1 MTAIHRL
8 DLTVQRDV
16 RRYIDFPFRLYHESD
31 LWVPP
36 FVGEMRAQL
45 DPNRHPFY
53 EHSEAAFF
61 LALAGEEVV
70 GRIAVLDNA
79 HYNAY
84 HGKRAAFFCHFDV
97 VNDRVVSRALFDAAF
112 DWARGRGLDEMWG
125 PQGLVAADGKGLL
138 VEGFEHRPALGIA
151 YNYPYYR
158 ELVEDAGFK
167 KGVDLVSCYM
177 SRKMDVSERF
187 LRVAEKVKQR
197 RGFRIVRFRT
207 KADLRAM
214 IPRITDV
221 YNRVFADVQG
231 YVPLTEAEAC
241 IIGDRIIAVA
251 DPSLITMLMKGDE
264 TAGFAIAYP
273 DLSAAIQRCK
283 GRMWP
288 LGWLYLM
295 REFKRTQWLNF
306 NGGGILEQYR
316 GLGGDA
322 LLYVE
327 LYHTLVDHPQYQHAD
342 LVQIQETNVRMMQEL
357 QLAGVEPYK
366 RHRVCRRPLD

>member
-1 MTAIHRL
+1 MHIHRL
-8 DLTVQRDV
+8 DHTNRRDV
-16 RRYIDFPFRLYHESD
+16 RRYIDFPFQLYRESE

-36 FVGEMRAQL
+36 FVGEIRAQL

-53 EHSEAAFF
+53 EHSEAVFF
-61 LALAGEEVV
+61 LVLEGEEVV

-79 HYNAY
+79 QYNGY
-84 HGKRAAFFCHFDV
+84 HRKRTAFFCHFDV
-97 VNDRVVSRALFDAAF
+97 INDRAVSRALFDAAF

-151 YNYPYYR
+151 YNYPYYGG
-158 ELVEDAGFK
+158 LVEDAGFE

-177 SRKMDVSERF
+177 DREIEVSERF

-197 RGFRIVRFRT
+197 GGFRVVRFRT

-221 YNRVFADVQG
+221 YNKAFTEVQG
-231 YVPLTEAEAC
+231 YVPLTEAEAGV
-241 IIGDRIIAVA
+241 IAKRIISVA
-251 DPSLITMLMKGDE
+251 DPALIIMLTKGE
-264 TAGFAIAYP
+264 EIAGFAITYP

-288 LGWLYLM
+288 LGWYYLM
-295 REFKRTQWLNF
+295 REFRRTRWLNY

-327 LYHTLVDHPQYQHAD
+327 LYHMLMDHPQYQHAD
-342 LVQIQETNVRMMQEL
+342 LVQIQETNIRMMQEL
-357 QLAGVEPYK
+357 QLAQVTPYK
-366 RHRVCRRPLD
+366 RHRVYRRSLD

>member
-1 MTAIHRL
+1 MNIHRL
-8 DLTVQRDV
+8 DLANRRDV
-16 RRYIDFPFRLYHESD
+16 RRYVDFPFQLYRESE

-45 DPNRHPFY
+45 NPDRHPFY

-61 LALAGEEVV
+61 LALEGEEVV
-70 GRIAVLDNA
+70 GRIAALDNA

-84 HGKRAAFFCHFDV
+84 HGKRTAFFCHFDV
-97 VNDRVVSRALFDAAF
+97 VNDRAVSRALFDAAF
-112 DWARGRGLDEMWG
+112 DWARGRGLDEVWG

-151 YNYPYYR
+151 YNHPYYGA
-158 ELVEDAGFK
+158 LVEDAGFE

-177 SRKMDVSERF
+177 GREMEVSERF

-197 RGFRIVRFRT
+197 GGFRIVRFRT

-214 IPRITDV
+214 IPRITEV
-221 YNRVFADVQG
+221 YNEAFTDVQG
-231 YVPLTEAEAC
+231 YVPLTEAEAR
-241 IIGDRIIAVA
+241 IIADRIIAVA
-251 DPSLITMLMKGDE
+251 DPALITMLMKEDE
-264 TAGFAIAYP
+264 IAGFALAYP

-288 LGWLYLM
+288 LGWLYLL

-316 GLGGDA
+316 GVGGDA

-327 LYHTLVDHPQYQHAD
+327 LYHILMDNPQYQHVD

-357 QLAGVEPYK
+357 QLARVEPYK
-366 RHRVCRRPLD
+366 RHRVYWRSLI

>member
-1 MTAIHRL
+1 VNIHRL
-8 DLTVQRDV
+8 DPTDRRDV
-16 RRYIDFPFRLYHESD
+16 HRYIDFPFRLYRESE

-36 FVGEMRAQL
+36 FVGEIRAQL

-61 LALAGEEVV
+61 LALEGGEVV

-79 HYNAY
+79 HYNEY
-84 HGKRAAFFCHFDV
+84 HKKRTAFFCHFDV
-97 VNDRVVSRALFDAAF
+97 VNDCAVSRALFDAAF

-151 YNYPYYR
+151 YNYPYYA

-167 KGVDLVSCYM
+167 KGVDLISCYTN
-177 SRKMDVSERF
+177 REMDVSERF

-197 RGFRIVRFRT
+197 GGLRTVRFRT
-207 KADLRAM
+207 KAELRAM
-214 IPRITDV
+214 IPRITAV
-221 YNRVFADVQG
+221 YNEAFAEVQG
-231 YVPLTEAEAC
+231 YVPLTEAEVR
-241 IIGDRIIAVA
+241 IIADRIISVA
-251 DPSLITMLMKGDE
+251 DPALITMLMKGDDI
-264 TAGFAIAYP
+264 AGFAIAYP

-288 LGWLYLM
+288 LGWYYLM
-295 REFKRTQWLNF
+295 REFKRTQWLNY

-316 GLGGDA
+316 GVGGDA
-322 LLYVE
+322 LMYVE
-327 LYHTLVDHPQYQHAD
+327 LYHILISNPQYQHAD
-342 LVQIQETNVRMMQEL
+342 LVQIQETNTRMMQEL
-357 QLAGVEPYK
+357 ELARVKPYK
-366 RHRVCRRPLD
+366 RHRVYRRSLV

>member
-1 MTAIHRL
+1 MHIHRL
-8 DLTVQRDV
+8 DPADRRDV
-16 RRYIDFPFRLYHESD
+16 RRYIDFPFQLYRESQ

-61 LALAGEEVV
+61 LALEGEDVV
-70 GRIAVLDNA
+70 GRIAALDNA

-84 HGKRAAFFCHFDV
+84 HKKRAAFFCHFDV
-97 VNDRVVSRALFDAAF
+97 VNDRAVSSALFDAAF

-151 YNYPYYR
+151 YNYPYYG
-158 ELVEDAGFK
+158 ELAEDAGFE

-177 SRKMDVSERF
+177 NREMEVSERF
-187 LRVAEKVKQR
+187 LRVAERVKQR
-197 RGFRIVRFRT
+197 GGFRTVHFRT

-214 IPRITDV
+214 VPRITDV
-221 YNRVFADVQG
+221 YNKAFAEVQG
-231 YVPLTEAEAC
+231 YVPLTETETRVVA
-241 IIGDRIIAVA
+241 DRIISVA
-251 DPSLITMLMKGDE
+251 DPALIAMLMKGDE
-264 TAGFAIAYP
+264 IAGFAITYP
-273 DLSAAIQRCK
+273 DLSAAIQRCG

-288 LGWLYLM
+288 LGWYYLM
-295 REFKRTQWLNF
+295 REFKRTRWLNY

-316 GLGGDA
+316 GVGGDA
-322 LLYVE
+322 LLYME
-327 LYHTLVDHPQYQHAD
+327 LYHMLMDHPQYQHAD
-342 LVQIQETNVRMMQEL
+342 LVQIQETNIRMMQEL
-357 QLAGVEPYK
+357 QLAQVKPYK
-366 RHRVCRRPLD
+366 RHRVYRRSLR

>member
-1 MTAIHRL
+1 MHIHRL
-8 DLTVQRDV
+8 DHTDRRDV
-16 RRYIDFPFRLYHESD
+16 RRYVDFPFQLYRESE

-61 LALAGEEVV
+61 LALEGQEVV
-70 GRIAVLDNA
+70 GRIAALDNA

-84 HGKRAAFFCHFDV
+84 HGKRTAFFCHFDV
-97 VNDRVVSRALFDAAF
+97 VDDRAVSRALFDAAF

-125 PQGLVAADGKGLL
+125 PQGLVADGKGLL

-151 YNYPYYR
+151 YNYPYHS
-158 ELVEDAGFK
+158 ELVEDAGFE

-177 SRKMDVSERF
+177 GREMDISERF
-187 LRVAEKVKQR
+187 LRVAEKVKR
-197 RGFRIVRFRT
+197 RGNFHIVRFRT

-214 IPRITDV
+214 IPRITEV
-221 YNRVFADVQG
+221 YNKAFTDVEG
-231 YVPLTEAEAC
+231 YVPLTEAEAR
-241 IIGDRIIAVA
+241 IIADRIIAVA
-251 DPSLITMLMKGDE
+251 DPALITLLMKGDE
-264 TAGFAIAYP
+264 IAGFALAYP

-288 LGWLYLM
+288 LGWLYLL

-316 GLGGDA
+316 GVGGDA

-327 LYHTLVDHPQYQHAD
+327 LYHTLMDNPQYQHVD
-342 LVQIQETNVRMMQEL
+342 LVQVQETNVRMMQEL
-357 QLAGVEPYK
+357 QLAQVKSYK
-366 RHRVCRRPLD
+366 RHRVYRRSLS

>member
-1 MTAIHRL
+1 MNIHRL
-8 DLTVQRDV
+8 DHTDRRDV
-16 RRYIDFPFRLYHESD
+16 RRYVDFPFRLYRESE

-36 FVGEMRAQL
+36 FVGEIRAQL
-45 DPNRHPFY
+45 DPNQHPFY

-61 LALAGEEVV
+61 LALQGQEVI

-84 HGKRAAFFCHFDV
+84 HGKRTAFFCHFDV
-97 VNDRVVSRALFDAAF
+97 VDDRAVSRALFDAAF

-158 ELVEDAGFK
+158 ELVEDAGFE

-177 SRKMDVSERF
+177 NRDMDVSERF

-197 RGFRIVRFRT
+197 RGFRLVRFRT

-221 YNRVFADVQG
+221 YNRVFTDVRG
-231 YVPLTEAEAC
+231 YVPLTEAEAH

-251 DPSLITMLMKGDE
+251 DPSLITMLMKGE
-264 TAGFAIAYP
+264 EIAGFAIVYP

-288 LGWLYLM
+288 LGWLYLL
-295 REFKRTQWLNF
+295 REFKRTLWLNF

-322 LLYVE
+322 LLYME
-327 LYHTLVDHPQYQHAD
+327 LYHTLVDHPRYQHAD

-357 QLAGVEPYK
+357 QLAQVEPYK
-366 RHRVCRRPLD
+366 RHRVYLRSLS